1 VTRPS
6 FFIVGAPKCG
16 TTALCDYLRQHPD
29 LFIPSW
35 KEPHYFGQ
43 DLTGSSPLRDI
54 GRYLGLF
61 DGADGRLCGEGSVFY
76 LFSKT
81 AAKEIFA
88 FDPNAKIIIM
98 LRNPAEML
106 HSFHSQLI
114 FDGRHENIED
124 FAEALAA
131 EDERRN
137 GERIPPTCRRIE
149 ALRYTELATFA
160 PQIARYLAVFPR
172 ESVHFIVYDDFRRD
186 TLREYQRV
194 LSFLGVDN
202 RFEPAIEVV
211 NRNKIARSKLLRDAL
226 TVRRFHLVKEGI
238 RHVFPPST
246 TRWIGK
252 RLRSLNA
259 REVAR
264 PPLDPAFR
272 GRLLQHFAA
281 DIEETGSLI
290 DRDLRLWLVDSAP

>member
-35 KEPHYFGQ
+35 KEPHYFGR
-43 DLTGSSPLRDI
+43 DLTGSSPLRDM

-61 DGADGRLCGEGSVFY
+61 DGANGRLCGEGSVFY

-106 HSFHSQLI
+106 YSFHSQLI

-211 NRNKIARSKLLRDAL
+211 NPNKIARSKLLREML
-226 TVRRFHLVKEGI
+226 TGGRLTLAKEHIRRVI
-238 RHVFPPST
+238 PPST
-246 TRWIGK
+246 ARWIGK
-252 RLRSLNA
+252 WLRSLNA
-259 REVAR
+259 HEAAR

-272 GRLLQHFAA
+272 RQLLHQFAD
-281 DIEETGSLI
+281 DIEETGRLVG
-290 DRDLRLWLVDSAP
+290 RDLPPWLVDDTL